1 MLKFIGIT
9 LLLLSSAAVGATLSY
24 KVRQRVEE
32 MIYIK
37 KLMVMFR
44 GELCYK
50 NSMLPEA
57 FSTVAA
63 KARNPYN
70 IFFSSLAKD
79 TEENFSRSM
88 TEVFCDNVNKVLVG
102 NTYLKEKDL
111 INLKEIGETLGYQDQ
126 KMQISNIDL
135 YIDRLSAC
143 IEEDK
148 EKMGEQVKVYRTLA
162 MMTGVL
168 LAIVLL

>member
-1 MLKFIGIT
+1 MH
-9 LLLLSSAAVGATLSY
+9 
-24 KVRQRVEE
+24 
-32 MIYIK
+32 
-37 KLMVMFR
+37 
-44 GELCYK
+44 
-50 NSMLPEA
+50 
-57 FSTVAA
+57 
-63 KARNPYN
+63 
-70 IFFSSLAKD
+70 
-79 TEENFSRSM
+79 
-88 TEVFCDNVNKVLVG
+88 KVLVG

-162 MMTGVL
+162 MMTGVM